1 MKGLELAKLYYEKYG
16 KPMLEKEF
24 PALLPHIAVGLVGAG
39 SECLG
44 FDDEVSRDHDFEP
57 GFCIFLPDEERIDRA
72 TAFRLERAYHALP
85 DEFEG
90 YKRTL
95 RAPTGGPRHGVLR
108 IAEFLAEKTGTP
120 DGNPDTRDF
129 FFIPEQSLL
138 ELTGGALF
146 YDGDGVFTALRA
158 RHAYLP
164 EDVRRK
170 KLAGELLLAGQA
182 GQYNYP
188 RMMER
193 HDNAAGQLCLT
204 EFVKSCLHIFC
215 LLNKVYLP
223 YYKWQFRTVSRLPL
237 LSEFVPTLEWLIT
250 APNDGENVQRKQED
264 IAKISTHLTSALH
277 RLGLSQ
283 KQGMALEDHAYAVND
298 RIENGA
304 IRNLHILYGV

>member
-1 MKGLELAKLYYEKYG
+1 MKGLELARLYYEKYG
-16 KPMLEKEF
+16 KPMLEAEF
-24 PALLPHIAVGLVGAG
+24 PELLPHIAVGLVGAG

-44 FDDEVSRDHDFEP
+44 FDDGVSHDHDFEP
-57 GFCIFLPDEERIDRA
+57 GFCIFLPDEETVDRA
-72 TAFRLERAYHALP
+72 AAFRLERAYHALP
-85 DEFEG
+85 DELAGF
-90 YKRTL
+90 RRAR
-95 RAPTGGPRHGVLR
+95 RAPTGGARHGVLR
-108 IAEFLAEKTGTP
+108 LAEFVTEKTGTP
-120 DGNPDTRDF
+120 DGLPDARDF

-138 ELTGGALF
+138 ELTGGEIF
-146 YDGDGVFTALRA
+146 YDGNGAFTALRA

-193 HDNAAGQLCLT
+193 HDNAAGQLCII

-223 YYKWQFRTVSRLPL
+223 YYKWQFRTAARLPL
-237 LSEFVPTLEWLIT
+237 LSELVPTLEWLIT
-250 APNDGENVQRKQED
+250 TPNDEENVQRKQED
-264 IAKISTHLTSALH
+264 ITKISTHLTGALQ
-277 RLGLSQ
+277 RQALSQ
-283 KQGMALEDHAYAVND
+283 KHGMALEDHAYAVND
-298 RIENGA
+298 RIESGA